1 MNRKTLPTEEFKEPE
16 TWTTLSALNRVLD
29 AAEGSQ
35 LSDDF
40 WETCKAPLAFLR
52 QELGLTN
59 MQIVVLAIMMEAGE
73 YVTWRS
79 LANYLDC
86 SRLSVMAH
94 CEEIEEL
101 VSKRWI
107 AHKGVYERR
116 GANKAFVLIDG
127 VETAILQN
135 KTFVPEKIDGLT
147 EQQFVDKLERYLVK
161 NINSYENRFEDNEEW
176 MVQLVKANPNLPLC
190 HELLQFDDI
199 HVLSLML
206 LAVYDYAKKCGTDD
220 EGIGYEKINDLYP
233 DDYDCDFMREKLLD
247 GSHVLMSRGLIEHKC
262 VDGLADPSRYTLTT
276 RAKNELLSAYKP
288 SHSKSKRG
296 NDNRFLMSHSAIKE
310 KPLYY
315 NDSEQQQIDRLMS
328 LLSVERFPAIQQN
341 LAEQGMRKGFACLFY
356 GGPGTGK
363 TETVL
368 QIARQTGRDL
378 MQVDIAGMRD
388 KYVGETE
395 KNIKAVFTNYRDMCR
410 NAEVVPILFFNEA
423 DGIFGKRIENVGHS
437 VNQMENAMQNIILQE
452 MENLDGILIATTN
465 LTCNLDSAF
474 ERRFLYKI
482 EFHKPSIEVKVKIW
496 RSMLKDIS
504 EDDARQLAAHY
515 DFSGGQIENI
525 ARKRTVESMLAGR
538 HVTLEEIE
546 DCCRMEVINSTG
558 NKANK
563 ENKNGINRYKRIVGF
578 ASC

>member
-1 MNRKTLPTEEFKEPE
+1 MNRKTLPTEDFKEPE

-35 LSDDF
+35 LSNDF

-52 QELGLTN
+52 QEFGLTN
-59 MQIVVLAIMMEAGE
+59 MQIVVLAIMMEDGE
-73 YVTWRS
+73 YVTWKS
-79 LANYLDC
+79 LARYLNC
-86 SRLSVMAH
+86 SRMSVMTYS
-94 CEEIEEL
+94 EEIEEL

-107 AHKGVYERR
+107 AHKTVYERR
-116 GANKAFVLIDG
+116 DANKAFVLIDG

-147 EQQFVDKLERYLVK
+147 EQQFVEKLERHLGK

-176 MVQLVKANPNLPLC
+176 MVQLVKANPDLPLC
-190 HELLQFDDI
+190 HELLQFGDI

-206 LAVYDYAKKCGTDD
+206 LAVYDYAQKHGTDN
-220 EGIGYEKINDLYP
+220 EGIGYETIKDLYQ
-233 DDYDCDFMREKLLD
+233 DDYECDFMCEKLINGD
-247 GSHVLMSRGLIEHKC
+247 HVLMSRGYIEHKC
-262 VDGLADPSRYTLTT
+262 VDGLADPYRYTLTT

-288 SHSKSKRG
+288 SRSKSKPR
-296 NDNRFLMSHSAIKE
+296 DDSRFLMSHSAIEE

-315 NDSEQQQIDRLMS
+315 NDSEQEQIDRLMS
-328 LLSVERFPAIQQN
+328 LLSVEQFPVIQQR

-378 MQVDIAGMRD
+378 MQIDIASMRD
-388 KYVGETE
+388 KWVGETE
-395 KNIKAVFTNYRDMCR
+395 KNIKEVFTRYREMCR
-410 NAEVVPILFFNEA
+410 NAEVMPILFFNEA
-423 DGIFGKRIENVGHS
+423 DGIFGKRFGNTKNS
-437 VNQMENAMQNIILQE
+437 VDKMENAMQNIILQE
-452 MENLDGILIATTN
+452 MENLEGILIATTN

-496 RSMLKDIS
+496 CSMLKDLS
-504 EDDARQLAAHY
+504 EDDARLLATHY

-525 ARKRTVESMLAGR
+525 ARKHIVENILTGR
-538 HVTLEEIE
+538 RASFEEIE
-546 DCCRMEVINSTG
+546 DRCRMEVIYNTG
-558 NKANK
+558 NKKK
-563 ENKNGINRYKRIVGF
+563 EHTRIVGF
-578 ASC
+578 TPY

>member
-1 MNRKTLPTEEFKEPE
+1 MNRKTLPTEDFKEPE
-16 TWTTLSALNRVLD
+16 TLTTLSALNRVLD

-59 MQIVVLAIMMEAGE
+59 MQIVVLAIMMEDGE
-73 YVTWRS
+73 YVTWKS
-79 LANYLDC
+79 LAHYLNC
-86 SRLSVMAH
+86 SRMSVMTYS
-94 CEEIEEL
+94 EEIEEL

-107 AHKGVYERR
+107 AHKTVYERR
-116 GANKAFVLIDG
+116 DANKAYALVNG
-127 VETAILQN
+127 VVEAILQN

-147 EQQFVDKLERYLVK
+147 EQQFVDKLVKDLVK
-161 NINSYENRFEDNEEW
+161 SASSLGTRFEDDEEW
-176 MVQLVKANPNLPLC
+176 MMQLVNANPDLPLC

-206 LAVYDYAKKCGTDD
+206 LAVCNYAQNDGTDN
-220 EGIGYEKINDLYP
+220 EGIGYETINHQYP

-262 VDGLADPSRYTLTT
+262 VEGLADPSRYTLTT

-288 SHSKSKRG
+288 SRSKSKRG
-296 NDNRFLMSHSAIKE
+296 NDNRFLRSHSAIEE
-310 KPLYY
+310 KSLYY
-315 NDSEQQQIDRLMS
+315 NDSEQKQIDRLMS
-328 LLSVERFPAIQQN
+328 LLSVEKFPVIQQR

-378 MQVDIAGMRD
+378 MQIDIASMRD
-388 KYVGETE
+388 KWVGETE
-395 KNIKAVFTNYRDMCR
+395 KNIKEVFTRYREMCR
-410 NAEVVPILFFNEA
+410 NAKVMPILFFNEA
-423 DGIFGKRIENVGHS
+423 DGIFGKRFGNTKNS
-437 VNQMENAMQNIILQE
+437 VDKMENAMQNIILQE
-452 MENLDGILIATTN
+452 MENLEGILIATTN

-496 RSMLKDIS
+496 CSMLKDLS
-504 EDDARQLAAHY
+504 EDDARLLATHY

-525 ARKRTVESMLAGR
+525 ARKHIVENILTGR
-538 HVTLEEIE
+538 RASFEEIE
-546 DCCRMEVINSTG
+546 DRCRMEVIYNTG
-558 NKANK
+558 NKKK
-563 ENKNGINRYKRIVGF
+563 ERMHIVGF
-578 ASC
+578 KSY